1 MTDLDT
7 ARELLALEEKWLQ
20 PFDVRDPFHD
30 LDLRGYLSQKPDHRY
45 GALAI
50 THVGGEPAPQR
61 LLATPKLHY
70 PFDRDGRVHFPPIR
84 KIDIYEKLDGTNVLA
99 YRYRDAGG
107 VERTTYKLR
116 LHPVLRNSR
125 WGPFLDFWRE
135 ILARYPAI
143 HDLPERN
150 ACSVSFEMY
159 GSRNAHLVVYDAPLD
174 CAMLFGVSA
183 EGECRPPSEL
193 ETGGVPIPRHYGTL
207 ETGRDPVAEYGRIRA
222 EMERGIERLEDEKLR
237 GCEGTV
243 WYVTPAQGSRLLFK
257 CKPESVEAVH
267 WAGGINKP
275 AVEATCWNLLETQD
289 TLTFD
294 ALLPLLL
301 EEYTQEEID
310 GFRLYIDEVLRSV
323 TEQLAFRNRVLAEYA
338 ALGLS
343 IDSDKAGVMRTLSSR
358 FARSEM
364 KKVYSMIVRF
374 GRPTSS
380 PLRTGAA

>member
-7 ARELLALEEKWLQ
+7 ARELLGLEEKWLQ

-30 LDLRGYLSQKPDHRY
+30 VDLRGFLSQKPDHRY

-61 LLATPKLHY
+61 ILATPKLHY
-70 PFDRDGRVHFPPIR
+70 PFDRDGRFHFPPIR
-84 KIDIYEKLDGTNVLA
+84 KIEIYEKLDGTNVLA
-99 YRYRDAGG
+99 YRYRDARGL
-107 VERTTYKLR
+107 ERTGFKLR
-116 LHPVLRNSR
+116 LFPALRNSR

-135 ILARYPAI
+135 ILERYPAI
-143 HDLPERN
+143 PDLPVRN
-150 ACSVSFEMY
+150 GCSISLELY
-159 GSRNAHLVVYDAPLD
+159 GSRNAHLVIYDAPLE
-174 CAMLFGVSA
+174 CALLFGVGR

-207 ETGRDPVAEYGRIRA
+207 EAGRDPVAEYGRIRA
-222 EMERGIERLEDEKLR
+222 EMERGIEKLEDEKLR

-243 WYVTPAQGSRLLFK
+243 WYVTPAQGPRVLFK

-294 ALLPLLL
+294 LLLPLLL
-301 EEYTQEEID
+301 EEYTPEEID
-310 GFRLYIDEVLRSV
+310 RFRPFIDEVLRDV
-323 TEQLAFRNRVLAEYA
+323 NGQLAFRNRVLAEYA
-338 ALGLS
+338 VLGLS
-343 IDSDKAGVMRTLSSR
+343 IDSDKAGVMRALSSR
-358 FARSEM
+358 FARNEM
-364 KKVYSMIVRF
+364 KKVYSMIARF
-374 GRPTSS
+374 GKRAASPPPARTS
-380 PLRTGAA
+380 